1 MKKEF
6 YPMTNFFFKAGD
18 EKTCAAW
25 EKLYKSV
32 LEQGEI
38 SIHHSTGTIYLF
50 MIGESNLGQSRRP
63 EIM

>member
-1 MKKEF
+1 
-6 YPMTNFFFKAGD
+6 MTNFFVKAGD

-50 MIGESNLGQSRRP
+50 MIGESNLGLSRRP
-63 EIM
+63 TIM